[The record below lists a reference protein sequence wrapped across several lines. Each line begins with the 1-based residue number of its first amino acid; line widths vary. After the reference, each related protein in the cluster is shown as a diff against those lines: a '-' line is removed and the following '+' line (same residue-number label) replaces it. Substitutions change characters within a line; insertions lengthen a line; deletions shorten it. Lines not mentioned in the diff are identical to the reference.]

1 MILLTK
7 NIYFDILFLGE
18 NMENLNFFGWFLL
31 FILYSCMGW
40 IIEVIK
46 VKIEDKKWIN
56 RGFLIGPYCPI
67 YGISA
72 LIMANYLNNY
82 KSNIITV
89 FILALFVCSVV
100 EYLVSFIMEK
110 LFKTR
115 WWDYSNNK
123 FNLEGRIC
131 LENCF
136 YFGLLG
142 VILVYFIHPSLI
154 RIINNMNVGYLKIIS
169 TITLL
174 YFLFDVIIS
183 FLIINKIKDNYNTN
197 SKDMTEDLTEERK
210 NIIKN
215 EKRKLQRRLI
225 KAFPDLK
232 PIIKK

>member
-1 MILLTK
+1 
-7 NIYFDILFLGE
+7 
-18 NMENLNFFGWFLL
+18 MEKFSFFSWFLL

-46 VKIEDKKWIN
+46 VKIDDKKWIN

-72 LIMANYLNNY
+72 LIMANYLSSY
-82 KSNIITV
+82 KDNIVTV
-89 FILALFVCSVV
+89 FILALFVCSVI

-115 WWDYSNNK
+115 WWDYSENK

-131 LENCF
+131 LENCV
-136 YFGLLG
+136 YFGILG
-142 VILVYFIHPSLI
+142 VILVYFINPSLI

-169 TITLL
+169 TITLI
-174 YFLFDVIIS
+174 YFLFDVFLS
-183 FLIINKIKDNYNTN
+183 FFIINKIKDNYNTD
-197 SKDMTEDLTEERK
+197 SKDMTEDLTVERK
-210 NIIKN
+210 NIIKR
-215 EKRKLQRRLI
+215 EKRKLQRRLV
-225 KAFPDLK
+225 KAFPNLK

>member
-1 MILLTK
+1 
-7 NIYFDILFLGE
+7 
-18 NMENLNFFGWFLL
+18 MEKFSFFSWFLL

-46 VKIEDKKWIN
+46 VKIDDKKWIN

-72 LIMANYLNNY
+72 LIMANYLSNY
-82 KSNIITV
+82 KDNIVTV
-89 FILALFVCSVV
+89 FILALFVCCVV

-115 WWDYSNNK
+115 WWDYSENK

-131 LENCF
+131 LENCV
-136 YFGLLG
+136 YFGILG
-142 VILVYFIHPSLI
+142 VILVYFINPSLI

-169 TITLL
+169 TITLI
-174 YFLFDVIIS
+174 YFIFDVFLS
-183 FLIINKIKDNYNTN
+183 FFIINKIKDNYNTDSN
-197 SKDMTEDLTEERK
+197 DMTEDLTVERK

-215 EKRKLQRRLI
+215 EKRKLQRRLV
-225 KAFPDLK
+225 KAFPNLK
-232 PIIKK
+232 PIIKR